1 MKSSPYSQQ
10 VEKAHVQQQRL
21 SETKNKNI
29 KEKMALILTD
39 RDLQKK

>member
-21 SETKNKNI
+21 SETKNKI
-29 KEKMALILTD
+29 K
-39 RDLQKK
+39 QK